1 MSLQKAFLKLPL
13 RAEKEDESLLVETF
27 VDAGMLFTLLS
38 NTDHQ
43 MLYGRR
49 GTGKTHALKYLAE
62 DIRRNRGEVSL
73 YVDVR
78 TMGSSGGVYNDADQ
92 SLAERATRLLLD
104 LLGEVN
110 NQLADFAL
118 GDSELQKQSAPELMA
133 RLDALADEAARVHV
147 VGTVERE
154 LKVTEKDSQ
163 KMGMRA
169 GVEYPVKVTAE
180 MSSEASHSSGVEA
193 KRVEKGQEEHRVH
206 FGGASGRLKDVV
218 AALPKKRLWLIIDEW
233 SVIPRDL
240 QPYLADF
247 LRHCVLPVNGLTVK
261 IGAIE
266 QRSRMRVVTTA
277 PDYIGL
283 EVGADLSANLDLD
296 DFMVFNNDANRAKT
310 FMRDLLFRHVRA
322 VFEAEGFQGPP
333 NNADDMLAAAFTQ
346 SNAFAEFVRAAEGV
360 PRDAFNIL
368 GLAVQKAGED
378 KISVQ
383 HIRTAARSWYQRDKL
398 NAASASK
405 NAADLLKWIISEVIG
420 NRNARAFLLEQG
432 KDHQL
437 IGILYDA
444 RVLHVLKRGVHGGDV
459 AGVRFNA
466 YALDYGCYVDLIATV
481 KAPRGLFVVDDEDGH
496 DQWVEVP
503 QDDYRSIRRAILDL
517 DVFDRSQRFT

>member
-38 NTDHQ
+38 SVDHQ
-43 MLYGRR
+43 ILYGRR
-49 GTGKTHALKYLAE
+49 GTGKTHALKYVAE

-73 YVDVR
+73 YIDVR
-78 TMGSSGGVYNDADQ
+78 TIGSSGGVYNDADQ
-92 SLAERATRLLLD
+92 SLAERATRLLID
-104 LLGEVN
+104 LLGEMN
-110 NQLADFAL
+110 NQLSELAL
-118 GDSELQKQSAPELMA
+118 GETELQKQCAPELMA
-133 RLDALADEAARVHV
+133 RLNAFVDEAARVHV

-154 LKVTEKDSQ
+154 IKVTEKDTQ
-163 KMGMRA
+163 KAGMRA
-169 GVEYPVKVTAE
+169 GAEYPLKVTGE

-193 KRVEKGQEEHRVH
+193 RRVEKGEEKHRVH
-206 FGGASGRLKDVV
+206 FGGVSTRLRDVV
-218 AALPKKRLWLIIDEW
+218 GALPKKRLWLFIDEW

-240 QPYLADF
+240 QPYLGDF
-247 LRHCVLPVNGLTVK
+247 LRHCVLPVPGVTLK

-266 QRSRMRVVTTA
+266 QRSRMRVVTEA
-277 PDYIGL
+277 PDYIGM
-283 EVGADLSANLDLD
+283 EVGADVSANLDLD
-296 DFMVFNNDANRAKT
+296 DFMVFNNDAERAKT

-322 VFEAEGFQGPP
+322 VFEAEGYLNPP
-333 NNADDMLAAAFTQ
+333 ANADEMLAAAFTQ

-368 GLAVQKAGED
+368 GLAVQKAGAD
-378 KISVQ
+378 KLSVQ
-383 HIRTAARSWYQRDKL
+383 HIRTAARSWYQRDKFSSV
-398 NAASASK
+398 SASQ
-405 NAADLLKWIISEVIG
+405 NAGNLLKWIVSEVIG

-432 KDHQL
+432 KDHSL

-466 YALDYGCYVDLIATV
+466 YALDYGCYVDLITTS
-481 KAPRGLFVVDDEDGH
+481 KAPRGLFVVEDEDGQE
-496 DQWVEVP
+496 QWVEVP

-517 DVFDRSQRFT
+517 DVFDRSQRFG